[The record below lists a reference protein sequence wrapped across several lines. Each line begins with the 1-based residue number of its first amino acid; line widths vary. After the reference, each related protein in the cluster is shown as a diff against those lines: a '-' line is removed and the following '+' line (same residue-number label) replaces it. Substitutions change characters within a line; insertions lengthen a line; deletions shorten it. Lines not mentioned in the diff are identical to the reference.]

1 MEWSKI
7 KNIILLIL
15 VLANVFLLI
24 LVGMREGRG
33 VRYEEDT
40 RDAAVAT
47 LERSGIAVAL
57 EHLPKEME
65 LTALTVNRDR
75 SGEAEAAEALLGGAV
90 ETGETDVRPRYTGPY
105 GSIEFDMSGG
115 FSAELEPGAWIA
127 GEDEDYERA
136 SREALETLGF
146 QGELLSSRTVP
157 SGMELVFRQEWEDA
171 PLFSCQ
177 VTLTWSDGSLIR
189 MEGQRL
195 VGTATPSSEGEPLS
209 VANTLI
215 RFLAGINEGG
225 YVCSSIDGMEPGYV
239 LSSSA
244 RPAQLSP
251 VWRITTDTGVYY
263 VDAVSGDLRLEE

>member
-105 GSIEFDMSGG
+105 GSMEFDMNGG

-136 SREALETLGF
+136 SREALEILGF

-263 VDAVSGDLRLEE
+263 VDAMSGDLSLEE

>member
-105 GSIEFDMSGG
+105 GSIEFDMNGG
-115 FSAELEPGAWIA
+115 FSAELEPGAWIV

-136 SREALETLGF
+136 SREALEILGF

-157 SGMELVFRQEWEDA
+157 GGMELVFQQEWEDA

-177 VTLTWSDGSLIR
+177 VTLTWSDGSLVR

-195 VGTATPSSEGEPLS
+195 VGTATPSSDGEPLS

-263 VDAVSGDLRLEE
+263 VDAMSGDLSLEE